1 MRYTVFATGGGEA
14 IDIAIK
20 TARNL
25 KRRRTIVCIHKAYHG
40 HTGLAVAAGSD
51 RYSTPFLADRP
62 FEFRRVA
69 FDDLDG
75 MRAAPEPG
83 DVAAV
88 LLETVRVP

>member
-1 MRYTVFATGGGEA
+1 
-14 IDIAIK
+14 
-20 TARNL
+20 
-25 KRRRTIVCIHKAYHG
+25 
-40 HTGLAVAAGSD
+40 VAAGSD

-62 FEFRRVA
+62 SEFRRVA